1 MHLTKLHARRAK
13 TGEAFQNTVVIVT
26 GGGMGLGQALCE
38 ELARYGAKVVIAD
51 IDGDAA
57 SRVAEGLQQSGL
69 QAHAVHVDVAN
80 EADVARLVERTVAG
94 YGHLD
99 YLFNNA
105 GIAIGGD
112 ARDLSVE
119 QWRRVLDVNLLGVVY
134 GTISAYQV
142 MARQGHGHIV
152 NISSLS
158 GLIPQPGNAPYC
170 TSKHGIIGLS
180 LSLRFEGADLGVKV
194 SAVCPGDMKTSIYQ
208 NMVVMNMPREQI
220 IRVSRRSHY
229 LMPQMSAQDAA
240 RTILRGVVRNQALII
255 FPTAVQLIWHLYRWF
270 PHLIYRVSNHR
281 MRMFRSI
288 RVEPEAV

>member
-1 MHLTKLHARRAK
+1 MKQ
-13 TGEAFQNTVVIVT
+13 FQNSVAIVT

-38 ELARYGAKVVIAD
+38 ELVRHGAKVVIAD

-57 SRVAEGLQQSGL
+57 SQVADRLQQNGS
-69 QAHAVHVDVAN
+69 QAHAVHVDVAH
-80 EADVARLVERTVAG
+80 EEEVARLVEWTVAE

-112 ARDLSVE
+112 ARDLSVD

-134 GTISAYQV
+134 GTLYAYEV
-142 MARQGHGHIV
+142 MVKQGSGHIV

-158 GLIPQPGNAPYC
+158 GLITQPGNAPYC
-170 TSKHGIIGLS
+170 TSKHGIVGLS

-194 SAVCPGDMKTSIYQ
+194 SAVCPGDMKTRIYQ
-208 NMVVMNMPREQI
+208 NMVVMNMPRDEI

-229 LMPQMSAQDAA
+229 LMPQQSAQDAA
-240 RTILRGVVRNQALII
+240 RTILRGVVRNQALIV
-255 FPTAVQLIWHLYRWF
+255 FPTAVQLIWHLNRWV
-270 PHLIYRVSNHR
+270 PALIYRVMLHR
-281 MRMFRSI
+281 MRMFRRI